1 MRTVRYSLTARD
13 QLRELLALGVSRF
26 GVGVVAETR
35 DRVFDIVDNFLAK
48 FPATKRP
55 HPSLGLV
62 VYPISDTPFL
72 VLYDYDNTNFAFISS
87 SVQVPASM
95 LSTQPRPSGEHK
107 AAFR

>member
-1 MRTVRYSLTARD
+1 MRYSVTARD

-26 GVGVVAETR
+26 GVGVVAEKR

-62 VYPISDTPFL
+62 VYPASDTPFL
-72 VLYDYDNTNFAFISS
+72 VLYDYDQHELRIHFIFSAGANFDTLDPTSA
-87 SVQVPASM
+87 QW
-95 LSTQPRPSGEHK
+95 
-107 AAFR
+107 